1 MAFDGIYLYSLVY
14 DFKKSILNCKIDK
27 INQPEKDEIILTL
40 RKDRQNLKLLISA
53 SSKFPRIHL
62 TNINKPNPLQAP
74 MFTMVMRKY
83 LIGGKITNITQLN
96 GDRIIQLHIES
107 TDELGFDSKYILIIE
122 IMGRHSNIT
131 LVRERDNKV
140 MECIKHISS
149 DINTY
154 RVLYPGVN
162 YVYPPASNKVNPFD
176 FEINDIQSY
185 LNNNDINIDE
195 RIFSN
200 IFTGISKSLSKCI
213 YENFLQDN
221 NTINGEKIFNF
232 FKNFMKNVENKFEY
246 KIYKDNEVFKDFHCI
261 NLSNLEKIYS
271 SISFKSPNELLD
283 EFFTVKD
290 KQDRLLNR
298 STDLQKL
305 ISTNIDRCNNKSKK
319 LKNILEEC
327 AEKEKYRINGDL
339 LTSYIYMIKKG
350 LKEISLLNFY
360 SDKEEYLTIKLD
372 ENKTPSENIQS
383 LYKKYNKLKKSE
395 ESALGQLEKN
405 EEELQYL
412 NSVMT
417 NILNCENYI
426 EIDDIKKELIETGY
440 LRFKNTGK
448 SNKKDK
454 SSKPM
459 HIISSDGIDI
469 YIGKNNIQNDYLT
482 LKFANKNHMWFHTKN
497 IPGSHVIL
505 CSDNPSDIALE
516 EAGILASYYSKAK
529 NSTKVPVDYT
539 KVKNLKKPNGSKP
552 GMVIYHT
559 NYTLYTEPSL
569 YNTLKFEG
577 NKILN
582 KEHVSENK

>member
-1 MAFDGIYLYSLVY
+1 MALDGIYLYSLVY
-14 DFKKSILNCKIDK
+14 DLKKSILNCKIDK
-27 INQPEKDEIILTL
+27 INQPEKDEVILTL
-40 RKDRQNLKLLISA
+40 RKDRKNIKLLISA

-62 TNINKPNPLQAP
+62 TNISKPNPLQAP

-83 LIGGKITNITQLN
+83 LIGGRITDITQLN
-96 GDRIIQLHIES
+96 GDRILQLHIES
-107 TDELGFDSKYILIIE
+107 TDELGFDSKYILIVE

-140 MECIKHISS
+140 MECIKHISA
-149 DINTY
+149 DINTF

-162 YVYPPASNKVNPFD
+162 YVYPPNSNKLNPFN
-176 FEINDIQSY
+176 FSINDFNSY
-185 LNNNDINIDE
+185 LNNNDISIDE
-195 RIFSN
+195 GIFSR
-200 IFTGISKSLSKCI
+200 IFTGISKSLSISI
-213 YENFLQDN
+213 YENLLQDN
-221 NTINGEKIFNF
+221 NTINRENIFNF
-232 FKNFMKNVENKFEY
+232 FKNFMKNLENSFNF
-246 KIYKDNEVFKDFHCI
+246 KIYRNNEVFKDFHCI
-261 NLSNLEKIYS
+261 KLSNLESIYS
-271 SISFKSPNELLD
+271 SISFKNPSELLD

-298 STDLQKL
+298 STDLQRL
-305 ISTNIDRCNNKSKK
+305 ISTNIDRCNNKTKK
-319 LKNILEEC
+319 LKNILKEC
-327 AEKEKYRINGDL
+327 EEKEKYKINGDL
-339 LTSYIYMIKKG
+339 LTSYIYMLKKG

-360 SDKEEYLTIKLD
+360 TDEEEYITITLD
-372 ENKTPSENIQS
+372 ENKTPSENIQY

-395 ESALGQLEKN
+395 ESALEQLKKN

-417 NILNCENYI
+417 NILNCESYI

-440 LRFKNTGK
+440 LKFKNT
-448 SNKKDK
+448 NKNNRKDK
-454 SSKPM
+454 SSKPI
-459 HIISSDGIDI
+459 HLLSSDGIDI

-482 LKFANKNHMWFHTKN
+482 LKFANKNHMWLHTKN

-516 EAGILASYYSKAK
+516 EAGILAAYYSKAK

-559 NYTLYTEPSL
+559 NHTLYTEPSL
-569 YNTLKFEG
+569 YNNLKIEN
-577 NKILN
+577 NKII
-582 KEHVSENK
+582 K